1 MNTNYQSIFGFT
13 IGPIYELMSHSQKT
27 RELWFSSYF
36 FSWYVKKFYED
47 LSNTAGVEII
57 SPYHSPQNPPPNS
70 KAGLFP
76 DHIAGCYDNGS
87 DACMKLLI
95 DKNKIISEFFV
106 DEIDKLGAGK
116 YLTGKTKSEVE
127 TIFKDYIQ
135 TGFVVLPADKLPEGK
150 NIVETMD
157 TYLDALERNRSFT
170 LRKNEPTCYRCKS
183 LPSVFVML
191 NKERYLSEKQK
202 GKSESEAKKNATE
215 KVCPFCFFK
224 YECHK
229 SSQVQTE
236 VGARGSFRYRSTGE
250 ISAYE
255 LINKIDDNE
264 FNKYIDE
271 WEEIEF
277 DKNRT
282 GGKEFRNLLPEKG
295 EKIRP
300 YHKYMAI
307 VQADGDSLGDTA
319 NKAKNPEELSELL
332 FEFGQRAH
340 DITKEFQG
348 EPIYIG
354 GDDVLSFMPTAFSED
369 GNFFTVIDYIIKLSN
384 AYKCKL
390 NEKDLS
396 GSMSF
401 GVHLFYY
408 KSPLSLAVKEA
419 RKQLNYIAKKIPG
432 KDSLALLLTQHS
444 GQKSALQFKFCSHE
458 LELFNTIMKNIHSGK
473 AEFPHGIHHKL
484 ALYKTVLTN
493 LNRVE
498 QIEHFFKNRF
508 NEEVHESF
516 KGLPELQE
524 LLTDMLTVSTASGT
538 LLLKNEEANKRLN
551 EFLSMIRFI
560 KFLIGEDK

>member
-1 MNTNYQSIFGFT
+1 MNNNYQSVFGFT
-13 IGPIYELMSHSQKT
+13 IGPIYELMSHSKKT
-27 RELWFSSYF
+27 RELWFSSFF
-36 FSWYVKKFYED
+36 FSWYVKELYIKLENLQYFRFLKPKID
-47 LSNTAGVEII
+47 I
-57 SPYHSPQNPPPNS
+57 SLLPKS

-76 DHIAGCYDNGS
+76 DHIVAYSEKDVEKTFN
-87 DACMKLLI
+87 DIKNFINKNNQYFIDLI
-95 DKNKIISEFFV
+95 NNLGNKHY
-106 DEIDKLGAGK
+106 LHGK
-116 YLTGKTKSEVE
+116 SKTDVVKIFNDYL
-127 TIFKDYIQ
+127 Q
-135 TGFVVLPADKLPEGK
+135 TNFIVLPANEINEKEAVK
-150 NIVETMD
+150 TIEN
-157 TYLDALERNRSFT
+157 YLDALERNRSFT
-170 LRKNEPTCYRCKS
+170 MRKNEPTCYRCKS
-183 LPSVFVML
+183 LPAIFKIHDEYDDRS
-191 NKERYLSEKQK
+191 KDQE
-202 GKSESEAKKNATE
+202 
-215 KVCPFCFFK
+215 VCPFCFLKFMSNQSN
-224 YECHK
+224 EICAETSQK
-229 SSQVQTE
+229 S
-236 VGARGSFRYRSTGE
+236 GFRYRSTGE
-250 ISAYE
+250 IAADE
-255 LINKIDDNE
+255 LIRKINVSGLSEYFKSND
-264 FNKYIDE
+264 
-271 WEEIEF
+271 EIEYEGEKGEKF
-277 DKNRT
+277 
-282 GGKEFRNLLPEKG
+282 KELLPEKG
-295 EKIRP
+295 EEIRP

-307 VQADGDSLGDTA
+307 VQADGDNLGETA
-319 NKAKNPEELSELL
+319 NKVQNPEELSELL

-340 DITKEFQG
+340 DITKEFHG

-390 NEKDLS
+390 NEKNLS

-401 GVHLFYY
+401 GVNLFYY

-419 RKQLNYIAKKIPG
+419 RTQLNYIAKKIPG

-444 GQKSALQFKFCSHE
+444 GQKSALQFKLCEPE
-458 LELFNTIMKNIHSGK
+458 LELFDTIMKNIHSGK

-508 NEEVHESF
+508 NEEIHESF

-538 LLLKNEEANKRLN
+538 VLLKKEDANKRLN